1 MRNKI
6 FIVITF
12 FIIFSCNISDTYEKL
27 PFGGYEIDFEGG
39 SQNRL
44 LKNNELIIDSGL
56 VDCKYNDAYML
67 VSVDTT
73 YSMKPEKKDKKNL
86 KYFIQD
92 LKKDT
97 IIKKISYK
105 DLQKIIKEKS
115 LKDIDITN

>member
-1 MRNKI
+1 MRSII

-12 FIIFSCNISDTYEKL
+12 FIIFSCNISDSYEKL

-56 VDCKYNDAYML
+56 VDCMYNDVYML

-73 YSMKPEKKDKKNL
+73 YSMNPEKKDKKNL

-105 DLQKIIKEKS
+105 DLKKIIKEKS
-115 LKDIDITN
+115 LKNIDITN